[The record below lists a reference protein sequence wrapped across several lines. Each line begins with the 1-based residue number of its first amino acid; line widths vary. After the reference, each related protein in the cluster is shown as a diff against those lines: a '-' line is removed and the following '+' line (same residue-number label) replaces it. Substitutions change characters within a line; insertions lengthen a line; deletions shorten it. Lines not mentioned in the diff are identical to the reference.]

1 MPQGSES
8 ILVKAMVISGDQLQD
23 LIETFEDSAQ
33 YVCDQHMLSGE
44 LVWACAGALSEAKL
58 CEIRGELG

>member
-1 MPQGSES
+1 
-8 ILVKAMVISGDQLQD
+8 MVISGDQLQD

-44 LVWACAGALSEAKL
+44 LVWACVGALSEAKL

>member
-1 MPQGSES
+1 M
-8 ILVKAMVISGDQLQD
+8 KAMVISGDQLQD